1 LNSRPYILALDLG
14 TQSVRAVVVN
24 RAGTPLTH
32 AQQPFTLQRRSATE
46 IEQDGPA
53 IIAATLQVIAAAL
66 QQFPGVAQAGLA
78 SQRSS
83 VIAWDRQT
91 GAALSPVL
99 SWQDTRAADFVKTL
113 APQQSFVQSHSGL
126 VLSPH
131 YGASKL
137 RWLLHNNGAVQ
148 HALAKQ
154 RLCLGP
160 LAAYVLF
167 HILKNRP
174 YLVDESNAARMQL
187 WNIRE
192 RCWDPELC
200 RLFEIERR
208 LLPDCVPTLHHYGV
222 INNTDIALKLVCGD
236 QNAAFYGYAG
246 QSDADTAQ
254 INLGTGAFILS
265 PAATNVSWDV
275 QTQAGLL
282 TSVGHS
288 DNNSLS
294 YLLEATVNGAGAA
307 LQWFAAEYAVDN
319 LHAQLPRWLDN
330 IDSPPVFLNTIG
342 GLGSPWWRTDIAS
355 RFIGIHDAKT
365 EPAGAAVAIIESI
378 VFMLAYNLQRMTQ
391 IRQRPFNR
399 CIIGG
404 GLAQLD
410 GLCRKLADLT
420 GRPLLRP
427 ASTET
432 TTAGIIHLLK
442 PNDSGN
448 QNGDRTAA
456 HAASGET
463 HFKSQPNPSLHAR
476 YRIFTDAIAAATA
489 G

>member
-14 TQSVRAVVVN
+14 TQSVRALVVN
-24 RAGTPLTH
+24 RAGTPLT
-32 AQQPFTLQRRSATE
+32 QIQRPLTLQRRSATE

-53 IIAATLQVIAAAL
+53 IIDATLQVIATAL
-66 QQFPGVAQAGLA
+66 QQFPAVAGAGLA

-91 GAALSPVL
+91 GTALSPVL
-99 SWQDTRAADFVKTL
+99 SWQDTRTADFVKTL
-113 APQQSFVQSHSGL
+113 VPQQSLVQSRSGL

-131 YGASKL
+131 YGAGKL
-137 RWLLHNNGAVQ
+137 RWLLHNNVAVQ
-148 HALAKQ
+148 RALADQ

-174 YLVDESNAARMQL
+174 YLVDESNAARTQL
-187 WNIRE
+187 WNIHE
-192 RCWDPELC
+192 RHWDSQLC
-200 RLFEIERR
+200 RLFEIERQ
-208 LLPDCVPTLHHYGV
+208 LLPECVPTLHHYGV
-222 INNTDIALKLVCGD
+222 INNTDIALNLACGD
-236 QNAAFYGYAG
+236 QNAAFYGYAA

-265 PAATNVSWDV
+265 PAETGTLADV
-275 QTQAGLL
+275 QTQGLL
-282 TSVGHS
+282 LSVGRS
-288 DNNSLS
+288 DNNGLS

-307 LQWFAAEYAVDN
+307 LQWFAAEYSVDN
-319 LHAQLPRWLDN
+319 LQARLPLWLDN
-330 IDSPPVFLNTIG
+330 TRNPPVFLNTIG
-342 GLGSPWWRTDIAS
+342 GLGSPWWRSDIAP
-355 RFIGIHDAKT
+355 RFIGSHDKT
-365 EPAGAAVAIIESI
+365 EPAGAAVAVIESI
-378 VFMLAYNLQRMTQ
+378 VFMLAHNLQRMAQ

-410 GLCRKLADLT
+410 GLCRKLADLS
-420 GRPLLRP
+420 GLPLLRP

-432 TTAGIIHLLK
+432 TAAGIVHLLEA
-442 PNDSGN
+442 D
-448 QNGDRTAA
+448 QNGDRHDARTAEHTA
-456 HAASGET
+456 TGEK
-463 HFKSQPNPSLHAR
+463 HFKSQPNPGLHAR